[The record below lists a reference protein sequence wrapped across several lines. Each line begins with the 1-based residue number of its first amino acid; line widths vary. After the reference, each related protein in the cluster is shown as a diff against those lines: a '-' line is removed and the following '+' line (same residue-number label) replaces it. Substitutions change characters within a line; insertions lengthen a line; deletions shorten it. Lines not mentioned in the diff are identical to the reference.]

1 MNKDDKH
8 RLNNCYILG
17 VFVILAIL
25 HSCNTIFFNR
35 KTKDHK
41 IQLNKKC
48 QPYFKQEVI
57 SIEKAF
63 SSLYD
68 SAFCADSNF
77 GYWNQLLES
86 INKGREFQLSMQ
98 YVIPYVGAGFYFDS
112 KSNYPMD
119 SSNYLLRYDL
129 RLLMKYYNFK
139 DSTFYLEKYHKHLE
153 RNDSIKIAYLESL
166 FCKPVIEHY
175 NFNKP
180 EFRKEGD
187 DDFFS
192 NYCAGYDIYH
202 DSFDRS
208 LKRRL
213 ELIRLNNKKD

>member
-1 MNKDDKH
+1 M
-8 RLNNCYILG
+8 
-17 VFVILAIL
+17 L
-25 HSCNTIFFNR
+25 HGCNSRFLHY
-35 KTKDHK
+35 KTKANK
-41 IQLNKKC
+41 VQLNKKC

-68 SAFCADSNF
+68 STFCADSNF

-86 INKGREFQLSMQ
+86 MNNGREYQLSMQ
-98 YVIPYVGAGFYFDS
+98 YVIPFLLAPFVEGFYFDS
-112 KSNYPMD
+112 KSNYPLD

-153 RNDSIKIAYLESL
+153 HNDSLKIAYLESL
-166 FCKPVIEHY
+166 FCEPIIEYY

-180 EFRKEGD
+180 EFRKEGY

-192 NYCAGYDIYH
+192 NYCAGINTYI
-202 DSFDRS
+202 DSFN
-208 LKRRL
+208 KTFKIRL
-213 ELIRLNNKKD
+213 ELIRLNKN